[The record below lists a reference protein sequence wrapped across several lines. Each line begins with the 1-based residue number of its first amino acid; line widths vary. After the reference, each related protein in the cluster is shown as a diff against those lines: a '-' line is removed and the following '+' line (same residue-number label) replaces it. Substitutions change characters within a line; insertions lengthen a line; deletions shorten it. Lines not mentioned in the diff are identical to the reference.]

1 MKKILIL
8 CFVVCQSLAISGQ
21 TPGDY
26 LMKARSHMDSG
37 RYDEAAGILTPAAD
51 NMGIVALYLA
61 RAEAYLAGGN
71 LSLAVSDFNSAS
83 RIDQSSGEYGLA
95 RIYSLRRD
103 AATAVYHLEAS
114 MKSDHKRSEKEIM
127 LDPSFASIEN
137 SQEWRQFWRKEWY
150 TALEKGIA
158 DISYNISTGKTTEAR
173 QTLAGLSGTYR
184 GDEMISF
191 AEALINVA
199 ENKHSETVRLLT
211 ALTGEYPQKDEYLRL
226 LAKAQEL
233 SGNYIGAS
241 QSYSKL
247 IDMNTGDPELFLLRA
262 ECYRRTGETGKAIRD
277 AEAFL
282 ALYPGSKKALGF
294 AGKMEAAAGD
304 NLKAMAYFSENVKLH
319 PNDAECYVDR
329 ANSYFAAKSWE
340 WAVND
345 YSMSLDL
352 QPGNPDAWLNKGIS
366 LLNSGKMEDACHDFR
381 VAFSLGNKK
390 ATEYLSRYCIR

>member
-1 MKKILIL
+1 
-8 CFVVCQSLAISGQ
+8 
-21 TPGDY
+21 
-26 LMKARSHMDSG
+26 
-37 RYDEAAGILTPAAD
+37 
-51 NMGIVALYLA
+51 
-61 RAEAYLAGGN
+61 
-71 LSLAVSDFNSAS
+71 
-83 RIDQSSGEYGLA
+83 
-95 RIYSLRRD
+95 
-103 AATAVYHLEAS
+103 
-114 MKSDHKRSEKEIM
+114 
-127 LDPSFASIEN
+127 
-137 SQEWRQFWRKEWY
+137 
-150 TALEKGIA
+150 
-158 DISYNISTGKTTEAR
+158 
-173 QTLAGLSGTYR
+173 
-184 GDEMISF
+184 
-191 AEALINVA
+191 
-199 ENKHSETVRLLT
+199 
-211 ALTGEYPQKDEYLRL
+211 
-226 LAKAQEL
+226 
-233 SGNYIGAS
+233 
-241 QSYSKL
+241 
-247 IDMNTGDPELFLLRA
+247 MNTGDPELFLLRA